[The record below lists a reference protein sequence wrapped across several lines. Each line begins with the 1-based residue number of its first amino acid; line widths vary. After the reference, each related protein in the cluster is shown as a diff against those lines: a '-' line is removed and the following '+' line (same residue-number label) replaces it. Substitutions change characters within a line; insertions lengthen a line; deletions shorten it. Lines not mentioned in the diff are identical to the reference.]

1 VVDQSNAGPS
11 AHSARDDIR
20 LAEAARMLGLLTV
33 DGLTERAMDWISG
46 GIDTPNVRAL
56 ARPSDAS
63 DGVRLALVAEI
74 AADLGVGFPTTQD
87 ARNAQAE
94 HVIRSM
100 HAGENTGG
108 QIYALANSYTDE
120 LVSRLR
126 LWLGRVLR
134 RS

>member
-1 VVDQSNAGPS
+1 VADELDAGPS

-33 DGLTERAMDWISG
+33 DGLTERAISWISG
-46 GIDTPNVRAL
+46 GVDTPNVRAL
-56 ARPSDAS
+56 ARPSEAS

-74 AADLGVGFPTTQD
+74 AAELGVGFSTTQD
-87 ARNAQAE
+87 ARNAHAE
-94 HVIRSM
+94 QVIRSM
-100 HAGENTGG
+100 HAGENIGG
-108 QIYALANSYTDE
+108 QIYALANGYTDE